1 MTIEFWQLVEAAKTS
16 GSSSVPTVKLT
27 RMRSGSSS
35 MRPAARSWS
44 KSSRRERVARVTT
57 TQRGSNVRPMTFSP
71 PTTERAHCSL
81 RLRNVKAFSGAGRAH
96 SGSSESTKK
105 DTSERE
111 LLVVLNDAA
120 NGSAMKGH
128 DLLEK

>member
-1 MTIEFWQLVEAAKTS
+1 
-16 GSSSVPTVKLT
+16 
-27 RMRSGSSS
+27 
-35 MRPAARSWS
+35 
-44 KSSRRERVARVTT
+44 
-57 TQRGSNVRPMTFSP
+57 
-71 PTTERAHCSL
+71 L
-81 RLRNVKAFSGAGRAH
+81 RLRKVKAFSGAGRAQ

-111 LLVVLNDAA
+111 SLVVVKEAA